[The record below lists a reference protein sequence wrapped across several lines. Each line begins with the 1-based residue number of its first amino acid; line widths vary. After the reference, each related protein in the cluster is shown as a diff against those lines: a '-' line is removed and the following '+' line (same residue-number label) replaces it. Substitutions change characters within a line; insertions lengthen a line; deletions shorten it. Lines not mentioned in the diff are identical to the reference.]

1 MREDQ
6 ACSIYA
12 EESNSRLSQAVTIG
26 WTYLGRYFG
35 AESAGNRAA
44 AGSRR
49 MALNRPRHQRLVGY
63 SPPASPPGATAGQA
77 ASISSLDFQP
87 ENVYWSNQK
96 AHVQVFTLR
105 QQSVLGWPC
114 RPSQPRLHSV
124 GMAYAPGVLVHRRRD
139 SLDQQKFLSVSE
151 SHRVF

>member
-44 AGSRR
+44 AGSRKT
-49 MALNRPRHQRLVGY
+49 ALNRPRHPRLVGY

-96 AHVQVFTLR
+96 AHVKVFTLR
-105 QQSVLGWPC
+105 QQSQCLAGRVVRVNQDCIQWEWL
-114 RPSQPRLHSV
+114 
-124 GMAYAPGVLVHRRRD
+124 YAPGVLLHRRRD
-139 SLDQQKFLSVSE
+139 SLDQQKSLSMSE
-151 SHRVF
+151 SH